1 MERNT
6 QGNHKRMYSFVIS
19 GHFIPLELIACS
31 GIHPILLAPETKPCD
46 DAGIDAA

>member
-19 GHFIPLELIACS
+19 SHFIPLELIACS

-46 DAGIDAA
+46 DTGIDAA